1 MPFQAGSL
9 PAVAFGPVGNC
20 PFIHGRTPDAS
31 LAVSSNRI
39 GFLSRRVSGK
49 ITIQPGHPSQRLAVK
64 KGFTVNGDNLLAGKL
79 KKRSV
84 SATGQWAASE
94 PPGMTPMSEV
104 PRRSLGRTALQV
116 SVLGVGTAPLGD
128 LYVQLD
134 DVTAIATVERAFEL
148 GINLL
153 DTSPLYGNGLAEHRC
168 GTAIRRVQC
177 QDIVVCTKVGRWMDP
192 FHGRGDGSGF
202 VGGQPHRAVVD
213 YSYDGTMRSVEQ
225 SLVRLGTDRLDLLL
239 IHDVDVWTHGIDA
252 IEDRFR
258 EAMAGAYVALD
269 RLRGE
274 GVVAGIG
281 IGVNEAEMC
290 VRFAQA
296 GSFDTMLLAGR
307 YSLLEQPALVEFLP
321 LAQQQGIGVLLGGV
335 FNSGILATGAVS
347 GAKYNYRDAP
357 PEILAKVE
365 RIERVCVA
373 HGIALPTAA
382 LHFALGHP
390 AVASVVL
397 GGQAPQEVER
407 NVAALS
413 SKVPAALWAD
423 LKAER
428 LLDAEAPVP
437 VSD

>member
-1 MPFQAGSL
+1 MGRKE
-9 PAVAFGPVGNC
+9 PVNMK
-20 PFIHGRTPDAS
+20 PIFA
-31 LAVSSNRI
+31 
-39 GFLSRRVSGK
+39 
-49 ITIQPGHPSQRLAVK
+49 
-64 KGFTVNGDNLLAGKL
+64 
-79 KKRSV
+79 
-84 SATGQWAASE
+84 
-94 PPGMTPMSEV
+94 V
-104 PRRSLGRTALQV
+104 PRRALGRTRLQV
-116 SVLGVGTAPLGD
+116 SVLGFGTAPLGD
-128 LYVQLD
+128 LFVQLD
-134 DVTAIATVERAFEL
+134 DETAIGTVERAFEL

-153 DTSPLYGNGLAEHRC
+153 DSSPLYGHGLAEHRC
-168 GTAIRRVQC
+168 GAAIRRVPR

-192 FHGRGDGSGF
+192 FHGRGDGSSF
-202 VGGQPHRAVVD
+202 VGGLPHRAVFD

-225 SLVRLGTDRLDLLL
+225 SLLRLGTDRLDLLL
-239 IHDVDVWTHGIDA
+239 IHDVDVWTHGLDA
-252 IEDRFR
+252 IDERFR

-269 RLRGE
+269 RLREE

-281 IGVNEAEMC
+281 IGVNEADMC

-307 YSLLEQPALVEFLP
+307 YSLLEQPALAEFLP

-357 PEILAKVE
+357 PEILAKVA
-365 RIERVCVA
+365 RIECVCDA
-373 HGIALPTAA
+373 HGVALPTAA

-397 GGQAPQEVER
+397 GGQSPQEVER

-413 SKVPAALWAD
+413 STVPTALWAD

-428 LLDAEAPVP
+428 LLAAEAPIP
-437 VSD
+437 VAG